1 MSKIKC
7 PICNKKLNCIN
18 NVHLKT
24 HNLTYK
30 EFRCLYPNSK
40 TYSDES
46 AKLRKEA
53 SSKVITTYNKS
64 DIAKEKASKHCKEMN
79 QDSKF
84 QSNRAKK
91 GWTDERRKE
100 KSIQMTKVCND
111 LHSLPKYKDAR
122 EKIYKNRYGIKHKY
136 KGLNLRST
144 LELNTV
150 KLLEQLGIDYEYEKL
165 EIPYLKP
172 TDNKIHMYLP
182 DFYIKSKNLIIECK
196 YSIDKE
202 DKIVLAKKQ
211 ACLDLGY
218 EFMFIDE
225 NMIRLNAL
233 EIK

>member
-7 PICNKKLNCIN
+7 PICNKELNCIN
-18 NVHLKT
+18 NTHLKT
-24 HNLTYK
+24 HNLTYA
-30 EFRCLYPNSK
+30 EFKTLYPNAK
-40 TYSDES
+40 TYSEES
-46 AKLRKEA
+46 AKKRKDA
-53 SSKVITTYNKS
+53 SSKVITKYNKS
-64 DIAKEKASKHCKEMN
+64 DIARKKASEHCKIMN

-91 GWTDERRKE
+91 GWTKERRKE

-150 KLLEQLGIDYEYEKL
+150 KLLEKLGLDFEYETL
-165 EIPYLKP
+165 QIPYVKP
-172 TDNKIHMYLP
+172 EDNKTHIYLP

-202 DKIVLAKKQ
+202 DEIVLAKKQ

-218 EFMFIDE
+218 AFMFVDE

-233 EIK
+233 EIE